1 MKVAVLSFAVLL
13 RILVGFQPHSGQ
25 DDYQGPKGSPSPHKY
40 GGDYEAQRHWMEIT
54 YHLPISEW
62 YWHSLEYWGLD
73 YPPLTAYVSWA
84 CGFVAHNVGS
94 LHDQT
99 TIIMLNSDDDD
110 DDDTNIHDTDTSDND
125 DVCQLDDGIECAQPT
140 SEKEEETKQKRSGL
154 KALKDLVAL
163 HSSRFGYEDALG
175 KMYMRFT
182 VLLLDCFVY
191 MSAVVAIGNMLMS
204 GTKSSSV
211 QQQAE
216 KANTSLVWFEK
227 KQSSSSLT
235 NILSTS
241 DQRQLWFLL
250 TALTQPAL
258 LLIDHGHFQYNTT
271 SLGLALWSFYFMSQT
286 SFIGPIVG
294 SVLFS
299 LALNFKQM
307 ELYHAPAVFAYLLGK
322 CFSNESNTKQQ
333 MSSIVKFCALGV
345 SVILTF
351 ALLWMPFAFYPR
363 ESLTTN
369 FHIDGVLQVLKRL
382 FPLQRGL
389 FEGKVANIWFA
400 LSVKPL
406 SIRSRVSTDL
416 LPLAALLLTLV
427 MILPACLMLYRFGQQ
442 SSKYT
447 QKKNLEFLLWGSAS
461 TSLAFFLASFQGKN
475 F

>member
-1 MKVAVLSFAVLL
+1 MITHRPTSIIMKVAVLSFVVLL

-94 LHDQT
+94 LHDRT
-99 TIIMLNSDDDD
+99 MLDSDS
-110 DDDTNIHDTDTSDND
+110 DDDTNINDTDTSDNN
-125 DVCQLDDGIECAQPT
+125 DVCQLDADIECIQPT
-140 SEKEEETKQKRSGL
+140 SKKEQIEQKRGGL
-154 KALKDLVAL
+154 KAIKNLVAL

-182 VLLLDCFVY
+182 VLLLDIFIY
-191 MSAVVAIGNMLMS
+191 MSAVLAIANILS
-204 GTKSSSV
+204 GEKTSTTV
-211 QQQAE
+211 QE
-216 KANTSLVWFEK
+216 
-227 KQSSSSLT
+227 QSSSLPN
-235 NILSTS
+235 NIVSTS
-241 DQRQLWFLL
+241 DQRHLWLLL

-271 SLGLALWSFYFMSQT
+271 SLGLALWSFYFMTQS
-286 SFIGPIVG
+286 SFIGPVIG

-307 ELYHAPAVFAYLLGK
+307 ELYHAPAVFAYLLGR
-322 CFSNESNTKQQ
+322 CFCNKNNTERQI
-333 MSSIVKFCALGV
+333 SSIAKFCALGV

-351 ALLWMPFAFYPR
+351 AVLWLPFAIYPR
-363 ESLTTN
+363 ESLATTK
-369 FHIDGVLQVLKRL
+369 FHLDGIMQVLKRL

-400 LSVKPL
+400 LSVRPL
-406 SIRSRVSTDL
+406 SIRSRVAADV

-442 SSKYT
+442 SFKYT
-447 QKKNLEFLLWGSAS
+447 SKKNLEFLFWGSAS
-461 TSLAFFLASFQGKN
+461 TSLAFFLASFQGKRI
-475 F
+475 